1 MGQRVEYDG
10 EINGRVEVLLYV
22 HRKRLYQGEEEE
34 EISPFIKYV
43 TLKNA
48 DGYDG
53 EINGHTHTHTS
64 FTSTETVASLGTGA
78 QDGHLDFH
86 TAPELC
92 EINPACP
99 LPIQRNNSLRLLN
112 ATTPLR
118 YNYV

>member
-1 MGQRVEYDG
+1 M
-10 EINGRVEVLLYV
+10 LLYV

-48 DGYDG
+48 DGSSVLSMMARLMV
-53 EINGHTHTHTS
+53 THTHTS

-86 TAPELC
+86 TPPELG

-99 LPIQRNNSLRLLN
+99 LYLYSVTI
-112 ATTPLR
+112 R
-118 YNYV
+118 YDC